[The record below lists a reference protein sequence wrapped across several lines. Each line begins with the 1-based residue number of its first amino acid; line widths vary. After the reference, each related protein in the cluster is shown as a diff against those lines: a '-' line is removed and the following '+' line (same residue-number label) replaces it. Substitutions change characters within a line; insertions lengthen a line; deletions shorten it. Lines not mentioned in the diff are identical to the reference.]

1 MTNRE
6 RLSQLAANL
15 PEEVAGEVL
24 DFAEFLHARRGGA
37 QPANGAT
44 LTAEDREW
52 LDSDLSRLD
61 ELEPYD
67 WGPDGP
73 PKGKPIAW
81 DDQRQAF
88 VIVGGRDE
96 PA

>member
-6 RLSQLAANL
+6 RLLELAAGL
-15 PEEVAGEVL
+15 PEDVAGEVL
-24 DFAEFLHARRGGA
+24 DFAEHARSRRVG
-37 QPANGAT
+37 PD
-44 LTAEDREW
+44 AEDRAW
-52 LDSDLSRLD
+52 LDADLARANK
-61 ELEPYD
+61 LEPYD

-73 PKGKPIAW
+73 PKGKPVAW
-81 DDQRQAF
+81 DAGRQAF